1 MCPAF
6 SLLAISEAVSQADIS
21 TEVGITGWNSVSW
34 ECPLPPPPWALGSSG
49 APALPSPSPG
59 DRGVPWE
66 PFPAQ
71 QHSHWAEGR
80 HRSSAGASVREHRTQ
95 NITPE
100 GTRGHVGKCCGTALQ
115 GLGKC
120 NNHKAVCAFSPHSH
134 WNSSQQSVW
143 EEVFTGPFLRVIN
156 H

>member
-6 SLLAISEAVSQADIS
+6 SLLTILEAVSQ
-21 TEVGITGWNSVSW
+21 VGISEWNSVSW
-34 ECPLPPPPWALGSSG
+34 EHPLPASPWALERSG
-49 APALPSPSPG
+49 ALAKG
-59 DRGVPWE
+59 AGGVPRV

-71 QHSHWAEGR
+71 QHNHWAEGR
-80 HRSSAGASVREHRTQ
+80 DSCSPGAPVGALMREHRTQ
-95 NITPE
+95 NITRQ

-120 NNHKAVCAFSPHSH
+120 SNHKAVCALSPHSH

-143 EEVFTGPFLRVIN
+143 EEVFTGPFLRVAN